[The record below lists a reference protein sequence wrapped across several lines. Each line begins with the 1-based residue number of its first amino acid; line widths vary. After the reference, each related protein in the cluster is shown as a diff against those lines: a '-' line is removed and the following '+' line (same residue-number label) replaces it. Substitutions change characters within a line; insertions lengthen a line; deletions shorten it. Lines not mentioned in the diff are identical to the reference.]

1 LLGARE
7 AGVRLTM
14 LVPDEKGMLAKVTSE
29 ITELGGNIVSLG
41 TFLGEEPT
49 NVLLTIKVQDVK
61 EEDLVKAMEPV
72 AMKIVDVRGALT

>member
-1 LLGARE
+1 
-7 AGVRLTM
+7 
-14 LVPDEKGMLAKVTSE
+14 MLAKVTGE

>member
-1 LLGARE
+1 
-7 AGVRLTM
+7 
-14 LVPDEKGMLAKVTSE
+14 MLAKVTSE

-41 TFLGEEPT
+41 AFLGEEPT

>member
-1 LLGARE
+1 
-7 AGVRLTM
+7 
-14 LVPDEKGMLAKVTSE
+14 MLAKVTSE
-29 ITELGGNIVSLG
+29 ITKLGGDIVSLG